1 MTESRK
7 LAAILV
13 TDIVGYSRLAGAD
26 EDRILARLRTL
37 RSDLIEPTISVH
49 RGRVVK
55 GTGDGF
61 IVEFRSVVDA
71 VRCAIEL
78 QHGLLERNAGLPP
91 ERRIEFRVGIH
102 LGDVVEESDGDLMG
116 DGVNIAARLEGIAKP
131 GAICLSE
138 DAYRQVKGRLDLVV
152 SDLGQTE
159 LKNIVEP
166 IRVYSLEVGAA
177 AQASPAPSPAPA
189 EKPAP
194 PRLSIVVLPF
204 TSLGVDLEHEMF
216 VDGVTESLTTDLSR
230 INNAVVVS
238 RNTASTYKGKA
249 VDAKQIGRDLNVR
262 YVLEGSIQRGGSR
275 MRINVQLID
284 AVTGNHLWAD
294 RFDKPMADLFDM
306 QDEIVSKLANEL
318 RPELIA
324 AEAKRA
330 ENVADPDSMDL
341 YFQGVQQFN
350 KGGVPNIEAARGYFE
365 RAVALDPTNIDAL
378 VGAARADVL
387 VGAIFTTEH
396 RAERLAEAEAL
407 LIKGISIAP
416 RNYWAHL
423 WLGFIQIQTN
433 RASRA
438 IGELEQALSLNRN
451 LGAAHAWM
459 GQAKITMG
467 RAEEA
472 EAHLN
477 EAFRLS
483 PNDAVAF
490 IWTHIRGLTKLHL
503 GADEE
508 AVALFRRSVDASR
521 NYPLNHFYMA
531 AALANLGRL
540 EEAQAEVN
548 AGRAL
553 APNYSIAR
561 FLSMA
566 ESDNPT
572 YLKQRERILEGL
584 RKAGVPEK

>member
-1 MTESRK
+1 MTETRK

-13 TDIVGYSRLAGAD
+13 TDIVGFSRLAGAD

-55 GTGDGF
+55 RTGDGA

-78 QHGLLERNAGLPP
+78 QHGLAERNAGLPA
-91 ERRIEFRVGIH
+91 ERRIDFRVGIH

-138 DAYRQVKGRLDLVV
+138 DAYRQVKGRLDLTV
-152 SDLGQTE
+152 SDLGETE
-159 LKNIVEP
+159 LKNIAEP
-166 IRVYSLEVGAA
+166 MHVYSLEVGG
-177 AQASPAPSPAPA
+177 ASAKTTSAP
-189 EKPAP
+189 EKTAAP
-194 PRLSIVVLPF
+194 PRMSLVVLPF
-204 TSLGVDLEHEMF
+204 ASLGGDAEHEHF

-230 INNAVVVS
+230 ITNAFVVA
-238 RNTASTYKGKA
+238 RNTAFTYKGKP

-262 YVLEGSIQRGGSR
+262 YILEGSIQRGGAR
-275 MRINVQLID
+275 MRVNVQLID
-284 AVTGNHLWAD
+284 AITGNHLWAE
-294 RFDKPMADLFDM
+294 RFDKPMADPFDM
-306 QDEIVSKLANEL
+306 QDEIVSQLANQL
-318 RPELIA
+318 RPELLA
-324 AEAKRA
+324 AEARRA
-330 ENVADPDSMDL
+330 EQEADPDSMDL
-341 YFQGVQQFN
+341 YFQGVQWFN
-350 KGGVPNIEAARGYFE
+350 KGGIDNIERARGYFE
-365 RAVALDPTNIDAL
+365 RAMALDPTNVDAL

-396 RAERLAEAEAL
+396 RAERLAAAEAL

-416 RNYWAHL
+416 RNHWAHL
-423 WLGFIQIQTN
+423 WLGFVQIHTN

-438 IGELEQALSLNRN
+438 IGELERALALNRN
-451 LGAAHAWM
+451 LGAAHAWI
-459 GQAKITMG
+459 GQAKITLG

-472 EAHLN
+472 EAHIN
-477 EAFRLS
+477 EAFRLA

-490 IWTHIRGLTKLHL
+490 IWTHIRALAKLHL

-508 AVALFRRSVDASR
+508 AVALFRRSVDVSR

-531 AALANLGRL
+531 AALTHLGRL
-540 EEAQAEVN
+540 DEAKAEVK
-548 AGRAL
+548 AGLAL
-553 APNYSIAR
+553 APSYSIAR

-584 RKAGVPEK
+584 RKAGVPEG

>member
-78 QHGLLERNAGLPP
+78 QHGLMERNAGLPP

-138 DAYRQVKGRLDLVV
+138 DAYRQVKGRLDLIV

-159 LKNIVEP
+159 LKNIAEP
-166 IRVYSLEVGAA
+166 IRVYSLEVGSA
-177 AQASPAPSPAPA
+177 AQASPASNPASA

-230 INNAVVVS
+230 FNNSVVVS
-238 RNTASTYKGKA
+238 RNTAFTYKGKP

-284 AVTGNHLWAD
+284 AITGNHLWAD

-306 QDEIVSKLANEL
+306 QDEIVSQLANQL
-318 RPELIA
+318 RPELLA

-330 ENVADPDSMDL
+330 ETVADPDSVDL
-341 YFQGVQQFN
+341 YFQGIQWFS
-350 KGGVPNIEAARGYFE
+350 KGGPDNIERARGYFE

-387 VGAIFTTEH
+387 VGAIYTTEH
-396 RAERLAEAEAL
+396 RAERLADAEAL

-416 RNYWAHL
+416 RNYWAHM
-423 WLGFIQIQTN
+423 WLGFVQIQTN

-438 IGELEQALSLNRN
+438 LGELEQALSLNRN

-472 EAHLN
+472 EAHVDQ
-477 EAFRLS
+477 AFRLS
-483 PNDAVAF
+483 PTDAVAF
-490 IWTHIRGLTKLHL
+490 MWTHVRGLAKLHL
-503 GADEE
+503 GADDE
-508 AVALFRRSVDASR
+508 AVAFFRRSVDASR
-521 NYPLNHFYMA
+521 NYPLSHFYMA
-531 AALANLGRL
+531 AALAHLGRL
-540 EEAQAEVN
+540 DEARAEVK
-548 AGRAL
+548 AGATL

>member
-78 QHGLLERNAGLPP
+78 QHGLMERNAGLPP

-177 AQASPAPSPAPA
+177 VQVAPTPSPAPV

-230 INNAVVVS
+230 INNAIVVS
-238 RNTASTYKGKA
+238 RNTAFTYKGKP
-249 VDAKQIGRDLNVR
+249 VEAKQIGRDLNVR

-284 AVTGNHLWAD
+284 AITGNHLWAD

-306 QDEIVSKLANEL
+306 QDEIVSQLANQL
-318 RPELIA
+318 RPELLA

-330 ENVADPDSMDL
+330 ETVADPDSVDL
-341 YFQGVQQFN
+341 YFQGVQWFN
-350 KGGVPNIEAARGYFE
+350 KGGPDNIERARGYFE

-387 VGAIFTTEH
+387 VGAIYTTEH
-396 RAERLAEAEAL
+396 RAERLADAEAL

-416 RNYWAHL
+416 RNYWAHM
-423 WLGFIQIQTN
+423 WLGFVQIQTN

-451 LGAAHAWM
+451 LGAAHAWI

-472 EAHLN
+472 EAHVDQ
-477 EAFRLS
+477 AFRLS
-483 PNDAVAF
+483 PTDAVAF
-490 IWTHIRGLTKLHL
+490 IWTHIRGLAKLHL

-521 NYPLNHFYMA
+521 NYPLSHFYMA
-531 AALANLGRL
+531 AALALLGRL
-540 EEAQAEVN
+540 DEARPEVK
-548 AGRAL
+548 AGLGL

-561 FLSMA
+561 FLTMA

-572 YLKQRERILEGL
+572 YLKQRERIQEGL

>member
-1 MTESRK
+1 M
-7 LAAILV
+7 
-13 TDIVGYSRLAGAD
+13 
-26 EDRILARLRTL
+26 
-37 RSDLIEPTISVH
+37 
-49 RGRVVK
+49 
-55 GTGDGF
+55 
-61 IVEFRSVVDA
+61 
-71 VRCAIEL
+71 
-78 QHGLLERNAGLPP
+78 
-91 ERRIEFRVGIH
+91 
-102 LGDVVEESDGDLMG
+102 
-116 DGVNIAARLEGIAKP
+116 
-131 GAICLSE
+131 
-138 DAYRQVKGRLDLVV
+138 
-152 SDLGQTE
+152 
-159 LKNIVEP
+159 
-166 IRVYSLEVGAA
+166 
-177 AQASPAPSPAPA
+177 
-189 EKPAP
+189 
-194 PRLSIVVLPF
+194 LPF

-230 INNAVVVS
+230 INNAFVVS
-238 RNTASTYKGKA
+238 RNTAFTYKGKP

-275 MRINVQLID
+275 MRVNVQLID
-284 AVTGNHLWAD
+284 AITGNHLWAD

-306 QDEIVSKLANEL
+306 QDEIVSQLANQL
-318 RPELIA
+318 RPELHRRRSKA
-324 AEAKRA
+324 RRDCGGPEFHGPLFPGRS
-330 ENVADPDSMDL
+330 V
-341 YFQGVQQFN
+341 VQQRR
-350 KGGVPNIEAARGYFE
+350 GRQHRGARGYFE

-396 RAERLAEAEAL
+396 RAERLADAEAL

-423 WLGFIQIQTN
+423 WLGFIQIHTN

-438 IGELEQALSLNRN
+438 IGELEQALTLNRN
-451 LGAAHAWM
+451 LGAAHAWI

-472 EAHLN
+472 EAHVN

-490 IWTHIRGLTKLHL
+490 IWTHIRGLAKFHL

-531 AALANLGRL
+531 AALAHLGRL
-540 EEAQAEVN
+540 DEAQAEVK
-548 AGRAL
+548 AGLAL